1 MLANGATL
9 AYREKK
15 DGTGSDA
22 TEYTDLPGLKFRVL
36 ESKKKRQITHA

>member
-15 DGTGSDA
+15 MVQDRMPQHTQTFLD
-22 TEYTDLPGLKFRVL
+22 
-36 ESKKKRQITHA
+36 